1 VNSLNENSV
10 RLKKPVKLKKMI
22 KHSLKDIR
30 KEYKS
35 ALKNRKESVANEWLC
50 DNYYIFERE
59 GSSVIKVLGK
69 ADVIPVSSDKV
80 PNIYNLCEKIC
91 AGGELPSEEEIEK
104 KLIKEK
110 LTVTELELLPV
121 MLKAVLLNIVASSCS
136 INEDTSKKQLASAV
150 KSLRAISD
158 IDFEELTEKI
168 SEVEHSLIQD
178 PSGVYAQM
186 DDATRAH
193 YRHQVASEAKRQ
205 KLKEDEF
212 ANRIILQAKN
222 EQQHVGKYLNISK
235 HNQKRGWI
243 SIAVELLLPLI
254 ASVWIG
260 VAFKH
265 WYLPF
270 LLYLPL
276 FEIFWPLVNLFAMLG
291 VNPTF
296 MPKMKKDNEVV
307 QNASTLVV
315 VSLLLP
321 SAQKAKMLTKRLV
334 SLKRSNGQGNVKF
347 CILAD
352 FKSSKSPTNAQDEAD
367 LAATKKVID
376 ELNKKYGGFILA
388 VRPRIF
394 SKTQNEYTGWERKRG
409 AITQLIRVIKGEN
422 TQFQLLCGDMQGFS
436 DVKYIMALDA
446 DTNLPLDTVNE
457 LVSVAVHPI
466 NQPVVDETKG
476 RVVSGYGILTPKI
489 ETEIDSAFGT
499 GFARIMASVGGIT
512 AYNNTSSDKYQD
524 LFDEAIFAGKGLID
538 VDIFHKLLNCSFPP
552 EHVLSHDILEGG
564 YMRVGFVS
572 DVQVTDSFPPRQG
585 AYLDRLHRWVRGDW
599 QNLRFIFG
607 ISPKNPLNALSR
619 IKLLDNLR
627 RSINPVISIIALFVS
642 LLMPLSISQTV
653 ATIVLFSACFG
664 ELFAGIYSLIAGGLS
679 VFSRL
684 YYSNAMPSALKSIA
698 GGGVSILMMAQ
709 NAWVCANAIAKAM
722 WRQFVSHKNMLQWVT
737 AADSDKNQNIWG
749 FLKRYMPSLIAGV
762 IMLAFGNS
770 VHILLGLAFLFNIP
784 FAWFSAN
791 VRKSSSQSIN
801 SLDKEKLRS
810 YAAAMW
816 KYYDELCVEG
826 DNFLPPDNFQET
838 PVHRI
843 AHRTSPTNIGLML
856 LCTLCAKDFGFI
868 DTQTMCTRLDKSI
881 LTIEKLEKWQ
891 GNLLNWYNTKTLAPL
906 KPKYVSTVDGGNFL
920 CSIVALRQGL
930 LEIQNENPII
940 PSLIERLNKLIEDSD
955 LSPLYNKRRKLF
967 YIGYCVDDE
976 SFSNSYYDLL
986 MSESRMT
993 SFYAIAS
1000 RQVSKEHWGA
1010 LGRTLATESRYAGP
1024 VSWTGTMFEYY
1035 MPHLLLP
1042 VFENTMGF
1050 EALRFCSWCQK
1061 RRVKGRKMPWGISE
1075 SGFYSFDPQLNYQ
1088 YKAHGVQKLGLKR
1101 GLNSDL
1107 VISPYSTFLVL
1118 PFEPKAAIKNLIEL
1132 EEMQMTGRCGFYEA
1146 ADFTV
1151 ERMDGQDYAVVRSY
1165 MAHHVGMSM
1174 LCISN
1179 LLMDNLMQKRFM
1191 SDDKMAGA
1199 VSLLQEKVPAEATVF
1214 RDIELREVPQ
1224 RPQRTA
1230 PQTREFSNINP
1241 LAPNVRLYTN
1251 GEWSMV
1257 VCDNGASI
1265 SRYRGADIT
1274 RTNSDLLKNPL
1285 GIFAFIKNEKM
1296 ILPIT
1301 KALDYNS
1308 KAGFKASYSNT
1319 DMTLSSHTSN
1329 IECSM
1334 TAMVH
1339 PRLPCEQ
1346 RKISIKNISKTEFC
1360 GELVIYFEPSLCM
1373 HKDESQHP
1381 AFSKLFL
1388 QGEYDDKN
1396 NLLIFQRQARNGE
1409 EPLCLATGFVEGFDF
1424 DFGMSRESILQR
1436 PNGIFSLVSSNLTL
1450 QKEGTPDNC
1459 AAFRVP
1465 IKVSPKQQ
1473 VTKTL
1478 ILSAASTKAE
1488 AMDRA
1493 LKAREDGKLL
1503 PHNAAPSPFKDDMI
1517 DGVIAATVLPHILFS
1532 QSQSKETII
1541 ARTEN
1546 QRSKRAVWE
1555 FGISGDN
1562 PIIFT
1567 QVDTQDDISKV
1578 ATYVRITR
1586 KLRKSGIITD
1596 LVIAYKENGEYT
1608 APILSSIRQMLKK
1621 ENVYESAGVFPI
1633 DLSKFEQQSIT
1644 ALMAIAVYI
1653 APQSERIALTPRRY
1667 APFKAESAS
1676 PIEIKSENALTVK
1689 HGYFTHGI
1697 FTVTDKPTL
1706 PWCVVLANSAFGT
1719 LVSDKSLGFSWAL
1732 NSRENKL
1739 TPWSNDTMT
1748 DNMGEKIYL
1757 KVNGTVYD
1765 LAVGATVRFSKKI
1778 VQFLGTAQGIN
1789 YDITVWVPQK
1799 GMIKHCD
1806 VKLEN
1811 IESEDKKVEIV
1822 YYTEPVM
1829 GVNKKD
1835 AHLLKSVF
1843 DGKSVV
1849 VSNHCT
1855 NGPYGYMRVGLL
1867 SAADFFTCDRTEF
1880 LNGKWD
1886 GGKLMPVDDCCAAVG
1901 KKIILPPK
1909 RQESVRFILS
1919 WGASERASSVVTTK
1933 NLSVEQNENVLY
1945 INTPDK
1951 ELNYM
1956 FNTWLPAQ
1964 IINSRIFGRTGFYQ
1978 CGGAYGFRDQLQDV
1992 SSLVLL
1998 YPQLVKTHI
2007 IRCAAHQ
2014 FEHGDVLHWWHKMPK
2029 DVGGT
2034 KGVRTRYSDD
2044 LLWLP
2049 FVASEYAQKTGDYEI
2064 FNIKVPYLAGEELQH
2079 GEEEK
2084 YFEPQQSDRKGTIY
2098 EHCIRVIERVINYGE
2113 HGLALI
2119 GGGDW
2124 NDGFNSVGIKG
2135 KGESV
2140 WLTQFLSMTL
2150 SNFAPICKFEDDEQR
2165 AEKYVAESQK
2175 LKQNV
2180 DDNAWNGEWYIRA
2193 FFDDGTPLG
2202 VKGSQRCEIDSLTQS
2217 FSVLC
2222 DMPNQ
2227 ERKDQALKSAVE
2239 KLVDAEH
2246 GIIKLFTPPFTTQG
2260 KQAGYV
2266 NAYPPGIRENGGQ
2279 YTHAAVWLCKA
2290 LVKNG
2295 QQDAGYKL
2303 LRMLNPACKYKNEKH
2318 AKSYKTEA
2326 FALAG
2331 DVYSKPGLDG
2341 RGGWSLYTGAA
2352 GWYYRTVYEDLLG
2365 IVQMQNKIYLNPKLP
2380 NDWDGYYAKLLK
2392 DGATIDIEV
2401 KRGEQRQMQI
2411 DGKPAEYIPLDGK
2424 SHNVVLINI

>member
-1 VNSLNENSV
+1 MNENSV
-10 RLKKPVKLKKMI
+10 KVKKPVKLKRMVRK
-22 KHSLKDIR
+22 SLKDIR

-35 ALKNRKESVANEWLC
+35 ALGNRKDVVANEWLC

-59 GSSVIKVLGK
+59 GTSVIKALKKAEALPVL
-69 ADVIPVSSDKV
+69 SDKI
-80 PNIYNLCEKIC
+80 PNIYNLCKKIC
-91 AGGELPSEEEIEK
+91 IGGELPSEQEIEQ
-104 KLIKEK
+104 KLVKEK
-110 LTVTELELLPV
+110 LMVTELELLPV
-121 MLKAVLLNIVASSCS
+121 MLKAVFLNIVASSCTM
-136 INEDTSKKQLASAV
+136 NEDISKNQIASAV

-168 SEVEHSLIQD
+168 SEVEHSLRKD
-178 PSGVYAQM
+178 PSGVYAHM

-193 YRHQVASEAKRQ
+193 YRHQVAIEAKRQ
-205 KLKEDEF
+205 NLKEDEF
-212 ANRIILQAKN
+212 ANQVIFQAKN
-222 EQQHVGKYLNISK
+222 EKQHIGKYLNLTK

-243 SIAVELLLPLI
+243 SIVVELILPLI
-254 ASVWIG
+254 VAVWIG
-260 VAFKH
+260 VLLH
-265 WYLPF
+265 RWYLPF

-276 FEIFWPLVNLFAMLG
+276 FEIFWPIINLFAMLG

-296 MPKMKKDNEVV
+296 IPKMKKENEVV
-307 QNASTLVV
+307 QNTSTLVV

-321 SAQKAKMLTKRLV
+321 SAQKAKMLTKRLLA
-334 SLKRSNGQGNVKF
+334 LKRSNGQGNVKF

-376 ELNKKYGGFILA
+376 ELNEKYGGFILA
-388 VRPRIF
+388 VRPRTF

-436 DVKYIMALDA
+436 AVKYIMALDA

-457 LVSVAVHPI
+457 LVAVAVHPI
-466 NQPVVDETKG
+466 NKPVVDDAKG

-489 ETEIDSAFGT
+489 ETEINSAFET
-499 GFARIMASVGGIT
+499 GFASVVASVGGIT

-524 LFDEAIFAGKGLID
+524 LFDEAVFAGKGLID
-538 VDIFHKLLNCSFPP
+538 VDIFHKLLNSRFPP

-572 DVQVTDSFPPRQG
+572 DVQVTDSFPSRQG

-607 ISPKNPLNALSR
+607 NSSKNPLNLLSR

-627 RSINPVISIIALFVS
+627 RSINPVIAIIALLIS
-642 LLMPLSISQTV
+642 LFMPPLVSQTI

-664 ELFAGIYSLIAGGLS
+664 ELFAGIYSLVAGGVS

-684 YYSNAMPSALKSIA
+684 YYSNAMPSALKSVV
-698 GGGVSILMMAQ
+698 GGAVSVLMLAQ
-709 NAWVCANAIAKAM
+709 NAWVCADAIAKAL
-722 WRQFVSHKNMLQWVT
+722 WRQFFSHKNMLQWVT
-737 AADSDKNQNIWG
+737 AADSDKNQNIGG
-749 FLKRYMPSLIAGV
+749 FLKRYLPSLISGV
-762 IMLAFGNS
+762 VLLAFGSS
-770 VHILLGLAFLFNIP
+770 VHILLGIAFLFNIP

-791 VRKSSSQSIN
+791 VRKPSSQTIN
-801 SLDKEKLRS
+801 SFDKERLRT

-816 KYYDELCVEG
+816 KYYDELCVES

-868 DTQTMCTRLDKSI
+868 DIQTMCTRLDKSI
-881 LTIEKLEKWQ
+881 LTIEKLEKWH
-891 GNLLNWYNTKTLAPL
+891 GNLLNWYNTKTLVSL
-906 KPKYVSTVDGGNFL
+906 KPKYVSTVDSGNFL
-920 CSIVALRQGL
+920 CSIVTLRQGL
-930 LEIQNENPII
+930 LEIQNENPTI

-967 YIGYCVDDE
+967 YIGYSVDE
-976 SFSNSYYDLL
+976 EVFSNSYYDLL

-1035 MPHLLLP
+1035 MPHLFLP

-1118 PFEPKAAIKNLIEL
+1118 PFEPKVAIRNLIEL

-1151 ERMDGQDYAVVRSY
+1151 ERTDGQDYAVVRSY

-1174 LCISN
+1174 ICISN

-1191 SDDKMAGA
+1191 SDNKMAGA

-1214 RDIELREVPQ
+1214 RDVELRDVPQ
-1224 RPQRTA
+1224 RPQRTV
-1230 PQTREFSNINP
+1230 PQTREFLNINP
-1241 LAPNVRLYTN
+1241 LAPNVRIYTN

-1257 VCDNGASI
+1257 VCDNGASM

-1274 RTNSDLLKNPL
+1274 RSNSDLLKTPL
-1285 GIFAFIKNEKM
+1285 GIFAFVKNDKM
-1296 ILPIT
+1296 TLPIT

-1308 KAGFKASYSNT
+1308 NASFKTSYSNT
-1319 DMTLSSHTSN
+1319 DMTLSSRASN

-1346 RKISIKNISKTEFC
+1346 RRITIKNISKTEFC
-1360 GELVIYFEPSLCM
+1360 GELVIYFEPSLSIN
-1373 HKDESQHP
+1373 KDEGQHP

-1388 QGEYDDKN
+1388 LGDYDDKN
-1396 NLLIFQRQARNGE
+1396 NLLIFQKQARNGE
-1409 EPLCLATGFVEGFDF
+1409 QPLCLATGFIEGVDF
-1424 DFGMSRESILQR
+1424 DFGMSREAILKR
-1436 PNGIFSLVSSNLTL
+1436 PNGIFSLMSSDLTL
-1450 QKEGTPDNC
+1450 QKEGTPDIC

-1465 IKVSPKQQ
+1465 IKVLPKQQ
-1473 VTKTL
+1473 VVKTL

-1488 AMDRA
+1488 AVERA
-1493 LKAREDGKLL
+1493 LKARADGKLP

-1532 QSQSKETII
+1532 KGQSKETLI

-1546 QRSKRAVWE
+1546 QKSKRTIWE

-1567 QVDTQDDISKV
+1567 QVDTQDDVSRV

-1586 KLRKSGIITD
+1586 KLRKSGITID

-1621 ENVYESAGVFPI
+1621 EGVHENVGVFPI
-1633 DLSKFEQQSIT
+1633 DLSKFEQQSIIT
-1644 ALMAIAVYI
+1644 LMAIATYI
-1653 APQSERIALTPRRY
+1653 APQSERIALPPSRY
-1667 APFKAESAS
+1667 APFRAELTS
-1676 PIEIKSENALTVK
+1676 PIEVKSENSLPVK

-1697 FTVTDKPTL
+1697 FTVTDKPEL
-1706 PWCVVLANSAFGT
+1706 PWCVVLANSSFGT

-1757 KVNGTVYD
+1757 KINGIIYD

-1778 VQFLGTAQGIN
+1778 VQFLGTVQGIN

-1806 VKLEN
+1806 LKLVN
-1811 IESEDKKVEIV
+1811 NESEDKKVEIV

-1835 AHLLKSVF
+1835 SNLLKSVF
-1843 DGKSVV
+1843 DGKAVV
-1849 VSNHCT
+1849 MSNQCT
-1855 NGPYGYMRVGLL
+1855 SGPYGYMRVGLL
-1867 SAADFFTCDRTEF
+1867 SAADFYTCDRAEF

-1886 GGKLMPVDDCCAAVG
+1886 SGKLMPIGDSCAAVG
-1901 KKIILPPK
+1901 KKMILPPK

-1919 WGASERASSVVTTK
+1919 WGASEKASSVVATK
-1933 NLSVEQNENVLY
+1933 NLSVEQNENTLY

-1956 FNTWLPAQ
+1956 FNTWIPAQ
-1964 IINSRIFGRTGFYQ
+1964 IVNSRIFGRTGFYQ

-2014 FEHGDVLHWWHKMPK
+2014 FEHGDVLHWWHTMPK

-2049 FVASEYAQKTGDYEI
+2049 LVASEYAKKTGDYEI
-2064 FNIKVPYLAGEELQH
+2064 FNIKVPYLEGEELQH
-2079 GEEEK
+2079 CEDEK
-2084 YFEPQQSDRKGTIY
+2084 YFEPKQSDKKGTLY
-2098 EHCIRVIERVINYGE
+2098 EHCIKVIERVINYGE

-2124 NDGFNSVGIKG
+2124 NDGFNLVGIKG
-2135 KGESV
+2135 MGESV

-2150 SNFAPICKFEDDEQR
+2150 SSFAPICKSLKEEER
-2165 AEKYVAESQK
+2165 AEKYIAESEK
-2175 LKQNV
+2175 LKQNI
-2180 DDNAWNGEWYIRA
+2180 DDNAWNGEWYLRA

-2202 VKGSQRCEIDSLTQS
+2202 VKGSQRCEIDSIAQS

-2227 ERKDQALKSAVE
+2227 ERKDKALKSAVE
-2239 KLVDAEH
+2239 KLVDEDN
-2246 GIIKLFTPPFTTQG
+2246 GLIKLFTPPFTTQG

-2279 YTHAAVWLCKA
+2279 YTHAAVWLCSA
-2290 LVKNG
+2290 LIKNG

-2303 LRMLNPACKYKNEKH
+2303 LRMLNPACKYRDEKQAKN
-2318 AKSYKTEA
+2318 YKTEA

-2331 DVYSKPGLDG
+2331 DVYSKPGVEG

-2365 IVQMQNKIYLNPKLP
+2365 IIQNENRIYLTPKLP
-2380 NDWDGYYAKLLK
+2380 SNWEGYAAKLLK
-2392 DGATIDIEV
+2392 DGSTIDIEV
-2401 KRGEQRQMQI
+2401 KRGEQMHMQV
-2411 DGKPAEYIPLDGK
+2411 DGKTAKYIPLDGK
-2424 SHNVVLINI
+2424 SHSVVLIYI